1 MTSTIDGALS
11 DAALQELRRHNLLR
25 TLVQRRVIAAAV
37 EQVELD
43 DTLTNQAMQR
53 FCQQNGIT
61 DEEELEDFLSDQGI
75 TADDLRW
82 QVELPLRVQQHC
94 RDHFHHKAEARFL
107 ERKTQLDRV
116 VYSLLRVEDGFL
128 ARELYLRIAADEAN
142 FADLAA
148 AYAEGPEK
156 GTKGI
161 VGPVPLTQA
170 HPALAERLRTSAPGE
185 LLEPFK
191 VSDWWL
197 VVRLENYTPA
207 SFDEAMAE
215 QMSGELF
222 NQWVQEETA
231 IKLRDISMP
240 HPGAA
245 AASSH
250 GAEPQQHP

>member
-11 DAALQELRRHNLLR
+11 EAALQELRRHNLLR
-25 TLVQRRVIAAAV
+25 TLVQRRVIAEAV
-37 EQVELD
+37 ELVELD
-43 DTLTNQAMQR
+43 NTLTNQAMQR

-61 DEEELEDFLSDQGI
+61 DQDELEAFLSDQGI

-94 RDHFHHKAEARFL
+94 HDHFRHKAEARFL
-107 ERKTQLDRV
+107 ERKNQLDRV

-148 AYAEGPEK
+148 SYAEGPEK

-197 VVRLENYTPA
+197 VVRLESYTPA

-215 QMSGELF
+215 QMASELF

-240 HPGAA
+240 PQAAA
-245 AASSH
+245 AASSQ
-250 GAEPQQHP
+250 GAEPQQQP

>member
-1 MTSTIDGALS
+1 MTSTFNGALP
-11 DAALQELRRHNLLR
+11 DAALLELRRHNLLR

-37 EQVELD
+37 QQVELD
-43 DTLTNQAMQR
+43 EMLSHQAMQR
-53 FCQQNGIT
+53 FCQQNGIAN
-61 DEEELEDFLSDQGI
+61 EEELEAFLSDQGL

-94 RDHFHHKAEARFL
+94 NDHFRHKAEARFL

-197 VVRLENYTPA
+197 VVRLESYTPA

-215 QMSGELF
+215 QMANELF

-231 IKLRDISMP
+231 IKLRDISVLDL
-240 HPGAA
+240 GATP
-245 AASSH
+245 SSAH
-250 GAEPQQHP
+250 GANTQQRS